1 MLVEVALVALVL
13 AVAVLMAVDLARTP
27 SEMPQGEA
35 SGPGHGA
42 GRGFTQAPGAIG
54 TGEARPERAS
64 PRIPT
69 AAPEAAQFRQQPD
82 GISPP
87 APDRQ
92 HSRTGTTP
100 GSGSQLRNWPVR
112 SRLLLLAVI
121 PALTTVAFGIVLIT
135 SSLRRAS
142 TASVTGSVSHGAI
155 VSALVYGTVVIVVVL
170 LVLLLT

>member
-1 MLVEVALVALVL
+1 MLVEALLVALVL

-27 SEMPQGEA
+27 SEMPHGEA
-35 SGPGHGA
+35 SGQGHGA

-64 PRIPT
+64 SRMT
-69 AAPEAAQFRQQPD
+69 AAAPEATQFRQQPED
-82 GISPP
+82 ISPP

-92 HSRTGTTP
+92 RSRTGAAP

-135 SSLRRAS
+135 SSLPPG
-142 TASVTGSVSHGAI
+142 TGCTDRWSPSGW
-155 VSALVYGTVVIVVVL
+155 S
-170 LVLLLT
+170 